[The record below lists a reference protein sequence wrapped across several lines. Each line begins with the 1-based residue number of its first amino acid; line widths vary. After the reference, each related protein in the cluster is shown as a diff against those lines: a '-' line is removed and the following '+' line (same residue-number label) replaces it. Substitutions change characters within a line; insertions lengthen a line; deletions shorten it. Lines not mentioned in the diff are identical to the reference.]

1 MSYELIL
8 RASYENNKEVL
19 YKSSNING
27 DFVIRGYTNSNDA
40 PPLHRAGI
48 INDAC
53 FNLLSS
59 TNTYPNVSIDT
70 INTSNATLA
79 SEDFTISF
87 WCNIQKDSIAQ
98 NTVLFSATD
107 GDNYS
112 WSTTKGTFLLLGNPV
127 RLLYDN
133 TTYLTSKN
141 TLKLVDGKN
150 HFICIERK
158 NDTLYVFIDGKL
170 EIEDDI
176 TTRFG
181 VAHYPFANVKFSVG
195 NGGAEDSDGTR
206 TLKRSMLVDGYT
218 LIKGICIW
226 DKEFTPPK
234 RDAWDLISNGYLDT
248 TGLAYYHNKIVEYID
263 KNSSVRQNNH
273 LYNKDEIVRFNNVW
287 IKCVLGGTTASTPP
301 TLTTEEIGTTITDGR
316 VSWEIIGL
324 LYSSNKI
331 LDWKPQKGYNKGEMV
346 YYDDI
351 LYRAKANIT
360 SGTDFTQEQ
369 NNWELVC
376 TQIPE
381 WTSSCYYVQGA
392 IVEHNNKIY
401 KCKTTN
407 SDVAFTESNWT
418 NIGGGSSVEEWKPKK
433 QYNSNDLVINDNKLY
448 LCIQRNMSTDSFED
462 DSNYWV
468 LLSATEHNNYGQVNK
483 LGAKKGDTFNVSV
496 QKTATFSFPPVEVLK
511 LSGVTKGVSEN
522 IFDYNSGDGNK
533 FTVNNAVAN
542 KSKFIIFDG
551 VAKPNNEYKYAL
563 GDYTKMTTNYY
574 RVSEEIDPSEFKTF
588 EKVELIE

>member
-1 MSYELIL
+1 MDYTLAL
-8 RASYENNKEVL
+8 RAI
-19 YKSSNING
+19 YKHGKVETYKDSNING
-27 DFVIRGYTNSNDA
+27 EFGIYKSGALSNSSV
-40 PPLHRAGI
+40 PIEKAGI
-48 INDAC
+48 IGDGS
-53 FNLLSS
+53 FNLGTNYEIS
-59 TNTYPNVSIDT
+59 TKG
-70 INTSNATLA
+70 TSNFSLGNN
-79 SEDFTISF
+79 DFTLSF
-87 WCNIQKDSIAQ
+87 WFNIEASAGK
-98 NTVLFSATD
+98 NTVLLSVA
-107 GDNYS
+107 NNNS
-112 WSTTKGTFLLLGNPV
+112 LTTAGTFMLLCNPL
-127 RLLYDN
+127 RLAIQNNVYIDA
-133 TTYLTSKN
+133 TE
-141 TLKLVDGKN
+141 TLNLADGKN
-150 HFICIERK
+150 HFISIVRK
-158 NDTLYVFIDGKL
+158 GDIFYVFIDGKK
-170 EIEDDI
+170 EIEDNLE
-176 TTRFG
+176 TRYKTKGFSFP
-181 VAHYPFANVKFSVG
+181 VTDFAINSG
-195 NGGAEDSDGTR
+195 SCNDSDNTPTIKRKMKVDSFSLIQDAGLWTENF
-206 TLKRSMLVDGYT
+206 TVPSLDVWDGMSQGFLDANGLKH
-218 LIKGICIW
+218 
-226 DKEFTPPK
+226 
-234 RDAWDLISNGYLDT
+234 
-248 TGLAYYHNKIVEYID
+248 YHKKIVEYIN
-263 KNSSVRQNNH
+263 KNSIVRQSNH
-273 LYNKDEIVRFNNVW
+273 LYNKDEIVRFNDVW
-287 IKCVLGGTTASTPP
+287 IRCVLGGTTASTPP
-301 TLTTEEIGTTITDGR
+301 TLTTEEIGTTITDGG

-346 YYDDI
+346 YYDNI

-392 IVEHNNKIY
+392 IVEYNNKIY

-407 SDVAFTESNWT
+407 SDIAFTESNWT

-462 DSNYWV
+462 DSNYWL

-551 VAKPNNEYKYAL
+551 VAKPNNEYKYTL
-563 GDYTKMTTNYY
+563 GDYTKMTANYY

>member
-8 RASYENNKEVL
+8 RATYENNKEVL
-19 YKSSNING
+19 YKSPNING
-27 DFVIRGYTNSNDA
+27 DFVIRGYTNPNDA

-87 WCNIQKDSIAQ
+87 WCNIQKDSVAQ

-107 GDNYS
+107 GNNYS
-112 WSTTKGTFLLLGNPV
+112 WSATKGTFLLLGNPV

-141 TLKLVDGKN
+141 TLKLVDGQN

-176 TTRFG
+176 ATRFG

-195 NGGAEDSDGTR
+195 NGGAEDSDGTK

-234 RDAWDLISNGYLDT
+234 RDTWDLISNGYLDT
-248 TGLAYYHNKIVEYID
+248 TGLAYYHNKIIEYIN

-273 LYNKDEIVRFNNVW
+273 LYQKDEVVKFNNMW
-287 IKCVLGGTTASTPP
+287 IKCTKGGTTASTAP
-301 TLTTEEIGTTITDGR
+301 TVSSQEIGTTITDGGAE
-316 VSWEIIGL
+316 WEIISL
-324 LYSSNKI
+324 IETSNKI
-331 LDWKPQKGYNKGEMV
+331 LDWKPNKVYNKGEMV
-346 YYDDI
+346 YYGNI
-351 LYRAKANIT
+351 LYKANTSFT
-360 SGTDFTQEQ
+360 SGADFSNEESS
-369 NNWELVC
+369 WDLVC
-376 TQIPE
+376 AQIPS
-381 WTSSCYYVQGA
+381 WIDNTFYKQGA

-401 KCKTTN
+401 KCKKANTD
-407 SDVAFTESNWT
+407 SAFTEENWA
-418 NIGGGSSVEEWKPKK
+418 NIGGGSSVEEWKPNK
-433 QYNSNDLVINDNKLY
+433 QYNVNDIVIYNNQLY
-448 LCIQRNMSTDSFED
+448 LCIIKNTSTQEFED
-462 DSNYWV
+462 DADEWL
-468 LLSATEHNNYGQVNK
+468 LLSASEQNTHKQINK
-483 LGAKKGDTFNVSV
+483 LGAKAKDTFNIAV
-496 QKTATFSFPPVEVLK
+496 QKTKTFAFPPIEVLK
-511 LSGVTKGVSEN
+511 LTNETKGVSEN
-522 IFDYNSGDGNK
+522 IFDYDSGDGAK
-533 FTVNNAVAN
+533 FTVNGVLAS

-551 VAKPNNEYKYAL
+551 TAHPNNIYDYKL
-563 GDYTKMTTNYY
+563 GDYTKMDTNYY
-574 RVSEEIDPSEFKTF
+574 RLSEEIDPSEFKSF
-588 EKVELIE
+588 EKVNIIE

>member
-19 YKSSNING
+19 YKSPNING
-27 DFVIRGYTNSNDA
+27 DFVIHGYTSSNDA

-70 INTSNATLA
+70 INTYNATLA

-87 WCNIQKDSIAQ
+87 WCNIQKDSVAQ

-107 GDNYS
+107 GYNYF

-127 RLLYDN
+127 RLLYDT

-141 TLKLVDGKN
+141 TLKLVDGQN

-176 TTRFG
+176 ATRFG

-195 NGGAEDSDGTR
+195 NGSAEDSDGTR

-234 RDAWDLISNGYLDT
+234 RDTWDLISNGYLDT

-287 IKCVLGGTTASTPP
+287 IKCMLGGTTASTPP

-346 YYDDI
+346 YYDNI

-483 LGAKKGDTFNVSV
+483 LGAKKGDTFDVSV

-511 LSGVTKGVSEN
+511 LSGVTRGVSKN

-533 FTVNNAVAN
+533 FTVNNAVAS